1 MTITQPTCL
10 NCMNTGEGVQF
21 PLTPKSGAKFGT
33 ICADCD
39 SASAWRENPLA
50 CVDCEEELTDET
62 AWGNRAYGDPRC
74 EDCHKEYKYND

>member
-1 MTITQPTCL
+1 MTTTQPTCL

-39 SASAWRENPLA
+39 STSEWSQNPLL
-50 CVDCEEELTDET
+50 CYDCEEELSADT
-62 AWGNRAYGDPRC
+62 AHGNRAYGEPRC
-74 EDCHKEYKYND
+74 EACHIEYRNQ